1 MDEIAALLEPHIPAL
16 RRYAWALLRD
26 ADAADD
32 LVQDIRPI
40 LLFGSQHSL
49 AAGSDPAASDGSGRS
64 LPPQRR
70 ASAVGLDLNQGD
82 VRLGIEG
89 GQH

>member
-32 LVQDIRPI
+32 LVQDT
-40 LLFGSQHSL
+40 L
-49 AAGSDPAASDGSGRS
+49 AQLEHRG
-64 LPPQRR
+64 LEKC
-70 ASAVGLDLNQGD
+70 SAPNTCADARGL
-82 VRLGIEG
+82 
-89 GQH
+89 